1 MRALLLLALS
11 VLCSA
16 QNDPFLNM
24 QTIASS
30 LGVECQ
36 YCHGDGRNAKREI
49 ARAMIAMTREMNTK
63 VKDVAG
69 KQAAVGC
76 ITCHRGV
83 PIPQQLGDILFQTT
97 RSQGVAAAVT
107 QYRDLRERFYGRQAY
122 DFSEEV
128 LLTLADRVVQTRPD
142 DAIALMKLNLE
153 FNPKS
158 ARAWSSIAFAYTRK
172 LDDDAAIAAYEK
184 SLEFDPKNGVVQGQ
198 LEQLKDYQR
207 RRKR

>member
-36 YCHGDGRNAKREI
+36 YCHGEGRNAKRVI

-83 PIPQQLGDILFQTT
+83 PIPKPLGDVLWDTT
-97 RSQGVAAAVT
+97 RTQGPAAAIT
-107 QYRDLRERFYGRQAY
+107 QYRDLRTRFFGKAAY
-122 DFSEEV
+122 DFSEQT
-128 LLTLADRVVQTRPD
+128 LLTLSQRIANARPD
-142 DAIALMKLNLE
+142 DAIAFAKLNLE
-153 FNPKS
+153 FFPKS
-158 ARAWSSIAFAYTRK
+158 SASYQAVAFAYTRK
-172 LDDDAAIAAYEK
+172 VDDASAIEALEK
-184 SLEFDPKNGVVQGQ
+184 AVELDPANNVARGQ
-198 LEQLKDYQR
+198 LEQLKSYR
-207 RRKR
+207 RR